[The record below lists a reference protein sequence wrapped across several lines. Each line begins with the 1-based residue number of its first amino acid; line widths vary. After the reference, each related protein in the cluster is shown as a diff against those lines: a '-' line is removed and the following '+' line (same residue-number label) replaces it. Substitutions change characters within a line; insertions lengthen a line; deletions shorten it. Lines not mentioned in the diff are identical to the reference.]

1 MNITIIRGQ
10 NQIGGS
16 IVLIE
21 TDTTKIYF
29 DVGINLD
36 ENISIEVPQI
46 EGLFCGQKDC
56 NGVFISHYHSDHIG
70 LLSSLLPNIPIYIG
84 EKAYHIFASA
94 ADYRGTEVGFTPNFI
109 YDKEKIKIGDIEIT
123 PLHCDH
129 SAYDSYMFL
138 IEADEKTVLYTGDF
152 RANGRLDFDK
162 LLSDIPSVD
171 AIIIEGTTLSRES
184 LKKNIEEETLEEI
197 AENYIKK
204 HSGPAFIMMS
214 AMNIDRLITA
224 YNIAQNTNRL
234 FLEDIYT
241 AEIASAAN
249 ENILVPN
256 KDKQIRVFTTGGDKQ
271 YEKLQQYDNAKIG
284 KYEISKKPFVM
295 CVRQSMKNYLEKLN
309 EVLSFEGGVLFYA
322 MWKGYMEQLDMKD
335 FIQFMEDKGVKLHIL
350 HTSGHADA
358 LTIDRLI
365 EIASPK
371 MIIPIHTE
379 NAKWFEKYSDKC
391 KVVYNEN
398 SVNMDW

>member
-36 ENISIEVPQI
+36 ESTRVEVPQI
-46 EGLFCGQKDC
+46 EGLFYGQKDC

-70 LLSSLLPNIPIYIG
+70 LLPSLLPDIPIYMG
-84 EKAYHIFASA
+84 EKAYNIYATA
-94 ADYRGTEVGFTPNFI
+94 ANYRGREISFI
-109 YDKEKIKIGDIEIT
+109 PVFLYDKKEIQIGNIT
-123 PLHCDH
+123 IMPLRCDH
-129 SAYDSYMFL
+129 SAFDSYMFL
-138 IEADEKTVLYTGDF
+138 ITADGKTVLYTGDF
-152 RANGRLDFDK
+152 RANGRLDFET
-162 LLSDIPSVD
+162 LLSELSNID
-171 AIIIEGTTLSRES
+171 AVIIEGTTLSRET
-184 LKKNIEEETLEEI
+184 LKENIEEETLEEI
-197 AENYIKK
+197 AQNYLIK
-204 HSGPAFIMMS
+204 HTEPAFIMMS

-224 YNIAQNTNRL
+224 YNVAQNTNRL
-234 FLEDIYT
+234 LLEDIYT
-241 AEIASAAN
+241 AEIASAACG
-249 ENILVPN
+249 NILAPN

-271 YEKLQQYDNAKIG
+271 YEKLQQYGNAKIG
-284 KYEISKKPFVM
+284 KYEMSKKPFVM

-309 EVLSFEGGVLFYA
+309 EVLSFEGGILFYA
-322 MWKGYMEQLDMKD
+322 MWKGYMEQPDMQN
-335 FIQFMEDKGVKLHIL
+335 FIRYMQNKGVKLHIL

-358 LTIDRLI
+358 LTLDRLI
-365 EIASPK
+365 EAANPK

-391 KVVYNEN
+391 KVIYNEKIIYI
-398 SVNMDW
+398 

>member
-36 ENISIEVPQI
+36 ESASIEVPQI
-46 EGLFCGQKDC
+46 TGLFCGLKDC
-56 NGVFISHYHSDHIG
+56 DGVFISHYHSDHIG
-70 LLSSLLPNIPIYIG
+70 LLPSLLPNIPIYMG

-94 ADYRGTEVGFTPNFI
+94 ADYREAEVGFTPNFI
-109 YDKEKIKIGDIEIT
+109 YDKKKIKIGDISIT
-123 PLHCDH
+123 PLRCDH
-129 SAYDSYMFL
+129 SAYDSYMFF

-152 RANGRLDFDK
+152 RPNGRLDFDK
-162 LLSDIPSVD
+162 LLSDLPDVD
-171 AIIIEGTTLSRES
+171 AVIIDGTTLSREPVRE
-184 LKKNIEEETLEEI
+184 NIEEETLEEI
-197 AENYIKK
+197 AESYLQK
-204 HSGPAFIMMS
+204 HTVPAFIMMS

-224 YNIAQNTNRL
+224 YHVAQSTNRFL
-234 FLEDIYT
+234 LEDIYT

-271 YEKLQQYDNAKIG
+271 YEKLKQFGNAKIG
-284 KYEISKKPFVM
+284 KYEISKNPFVM

-309 EVLSFEGGVLFYA
+309 GILSFKDGALFYA
-322 MWKGYMEQLDMKD
+322 MWKGYMEQPEMKK

-358 LTIDRLI
+358 LTIDKLI
-365 EIASPK
+365 ADVKPK
-371 MIIPIHTE
+371 TIIPVHTE

-391 KVVYNEN
+391 NVICNEN
-398 SVNMDW
+398 IIHL